1 MQLLYSQKLFRVDKT
16 MSNWD
21 AIEESKDEAVEQF
34 KPTTEVVDD
43 KPAAKTVSTSSNDS
57 PYSFDFDESEDL
69 GQTKEIFTVYGHKND
84 GKTTI
89 SYGIPYKGDKILVF
103 SFDNKS
109 TRPKDATYIKS
120 SGIEIKVINAIRF
133 LDKSDEKKY
142 LESSVVTHEF
152 ILSILE
158 QSKSKFNPDWVMFD
172 GTEVM
177 SGIMELVMRSKNN
190 LKPYQGIANR
200 TLWRERRQYI
210 DDIHM
215 KAMEIASKGVI
226 YTMYSTK
233 DEIIDNDGTV
243 TKKVDVP
250 KWIGSVMEETD
261 VVIHAESKFENNKK
275 MFYAR
280 VEGSK
285 LPDKYADGVY
295 NVTGKRARD
304 VIEIV
309 D

>member
-1 MQLLYSQKLFRVDKT
+1 MT
-16 MSNWD
+16 W
-21 AIEESKDEAVEQF
+21 EEPAEQF
-34 KPTTEVVDD
+34 KPTVDVVDD
-43 KPAAKTVSTSSNDS
+43 NAPKTPVSVTTSEFE
-57 PYSFDFDESEDL
+57 FDFDEAEDT
-69 GQTKEIFTVYGHKND
+69 GEKKEVFTVYGHKND

-89 SYGIPYKGDKILVF
+89 SYGIPYVSDKILVF

-109 TRPKDATYIKS
+109 TRPKDASYIADAKVD
-120 SGIEIKVINAIRF
+120 IKVINAIRY
-133 LDKSDEKKY
+133 LDKSGEMKY
-142 LESSVVTHEF
+142 LESSILTHKF

-158 QSKSKFNPDWVMFD
+158 QSKDKFAPDWVMFD

-200 TLWRERRQYI
+200 SLWRERRQYI

-215 KAMEIASKGVI
+215 KAMEIAKKGVI
-226 YTMYSTK
+226 YTMYSQK

-243 TKKVDVP
+243 TKKVDIP
-250 KWIGSVMEETD
+250 RWIGSVMEETD

-285 LPDKYADGVY
+285 IPDKYPDGMY
-295 NVTGKRARD
+295 NVSGKRVRD
-304 VIEIV
+304 VISKE
-309 D
+309 

>member
-1 MQLLYSQKLFRVDKT
+1 LT
-16 MSNWD
+16 W
-21 AIEESKDEAVEQF
+21 EEPEAVVEQF
-34 KPTTEVVDD
+34 KPDVQLE
-43 KPAAKTVSTSSNDS
+43 SNDVDS
-57 PYSFDFDESEDL
+57 SSDYSFDFDEAEDV
-69 GQTKEIFTVYGHKND
+69 GEKKEIFTIYGHKND

-89 SYGIPYKGDKILVF
+89 SYGIPHKGDKILVF

-109 TRPKDATYIKS
+109 TRPKDATYVKA
-120 SGIEIKVINAIRF
+120 GNLEIKVINAIKY
-133 LDKSDEKKY
+133 LDKSNEQRY
-142 LESSVVTHEF
+142 LESSAVTHAF

-158 QSKSKFNPDWVMFD
+158 QSRSKFAPDWVMFD

-200 TLWRERRQYI
+200 SLWRERRQYI

-215 KAMEIASKGVI
+215 KAMDIAKKGVI

-275 MFYAR
+275 VFIAK

-285 LPDKYADGVY
+285 IPDKYPDGVY
-295 NVTGKRARD
+295 NITGKRARD
-304 VIEIV
+304 VIAEV
-309 D
+309 

>member
-1 MQLLYSQKLFRVDKT
+1 MT
-16 MSNWD
+16 W
-21 AIEESKDEAVEQF
+21 ESDETEQF
-34 KPTTEVVDD
+34 KPSVDVE
-43 KPAAKTVSTSSNDS
+43 PQAAKSTTDGM
-57 PYSFDFDESEDL
+57 SFDFDEAEDT
-69 GQTKEIFTVYGHKND
+69 GEKKEIFTVYGHKND

-89 SYGIPYKGDKILVF
+89 SYGLPHPNDKILVF

-109 TRPKDATYIKS
+109 TRPKDASYIKE
-120 SGIEIKVINAIRF
+120 GNIEIRVVNAVKY
-133 LDKSDEKKY
+133 LDKSGEQKY
-142 LESSVVTHEF
+142 LDSSAKTHAF

-158 QSKSKFNPDWVMFD
+158 QSKEKFAPDWVMFD

-190 LKPYQGIANR
+190 LRPYQGIANR
-200 TLWRERRQYI
+200 SLWRERRQYI

-215 KAMEIASKGVI
+215 KAMEIAKKGLI

-250 KWIGSVMEETD
+250 RWIGSVMEETD
-261 VVIHAESKFENNKK
+261 VVIHAESKFENNRKV
-275 MFYAR
+275 FYAK

-285 LPDKYADGVY
+285 IPDKYPDGLY
-295 NVTGKRARD
+295 NITGKRVRD
-304 VIEIV
+304 VITITS
-309 D
+309 

>member
-1 MQLLYSQKLFRVDKT
+1 MTD
-16 MSNWD
+16 WD
-21 AIEESKDEAVEQF
+21 EIDNKEAVEQF
-34 KPTTEVVDD
+34 KPEVKVVSDTKDIGETYSKMETTSDFD
-43 KPAAKTVSTSSNDS
+43 
-57 PYSFDFDESEDL
+57 FDFDESED
-69 GQTKEIFTVYGHKND
+69 TDEKKEIFTVYGHKND

-89 SYGIPYKGDKILVF
+89 SYGLPEKGDKILVF

-109 TRPKDATYIKS
+109 TRPKDAPYVKS
-120 SGIEIKVINAIRF
+120 GNLEIKVINAIRF
-133 LDKSDEKKY
+133 LDKSNDTK
-142 LESSVVTHEF
+142 LLDSSVKTHAF

-158 QSKSKFNPDWVMFD
+158 QSKDKFAPDWIMFD

-200 TLWRERRQYI
+200 SLWRERRQYI

-215 KAMEIASKGVI
+215 KSVDIAKKGII

-243 TKKVDVP
+243 TKKVDIP

-275 MFYAR
+275 TFYAR

-285 LPDKYADGVY
+285 IPDKYPDGLF

-304 VIEIV
+304 VIENKQ
-309 D
+309 

>member
-1 MQLLYSQKLFRVDKT
+1 MT
-16 MSNWD
+16 EETNWPD
-21 AIEESKDEAVEQF
+21 PTEQF
-34 KPTTEVVDD
+34 KPIVKVVDD
-43 KPAAKTVSTSSNDS
+43 NVQKSTVPTD
-57 PYSFDFDESEDL
+57 SFDFDFDDAIDNGEK
-69 GQTKEIFTVYGHKND
+69 KEIFTVYGHKND

-89 SYGIPYKGDKILVF
+89 SYGIPDVGDKILVF

-109 TRPKDATYIKS
+109 TRPKDAPYITAGKVD
-120 SGIEIKVINAIRF
+120 IKVINAVKY
-133 LDKSDEKKY
+133 LDKSSELKY
-142 LESSVVTHEF
+142 LETSIVTHNF

-158 QSKSKFNPDWVMFD
+158 QSKEKFAPDWVMFD

-177 SGIMELVMRSKNN
+177 SGIMEIVMRSKNN
-190 LKPYQGIANR
+190 LKPFQGIANR
-200 TLWRERRQYI
+200 SLWRERRQYI

-215 KAMEIASKGVI
+215 KGMAIANKGII

-275 MFYAR
+275 IFFAR

-285 LPDKYADGVY
+285 IPDKYADGVY
-295 NVTGKRARD
+295 NVTGKRAKD
-304 VIEIV
+304 VIINN
-309 D
+309 

>member
-1 MQLLYSQKLFRVDKT
+1 MGWTEDGDSDP
-16 MSNWD
+16 
-21 AIEESKDEAVEQF
+21 VEMF
-34 KPTTEVVDD
+34 KPKTDLVDD
-43 KPAAKTVSTSSNDS
+43 PNSSESVNQASTVSKSVSSETFD
-57 PYSFDFDESEDL
+57 FDFDEAEDRAEK
-69 GQTKEIFTVYGHKND
+69 KEIYTVYGHKND

-89 SYGIPYKGDKILVF
+89 SYGIPYPKDKILVF

-109 TRPKDATYIKS
+109 TRPKDAPYITA
-120 SGIEIKVINAIRF
+120 GGLQIKVINAIKY
-133 LDKSDEKKY
+133 LDKSSEQKY
-142 LESSVVTHEF
+142 LETAAVTHAF
-152 ILSILE
+152 IISMLQQAKE
-158 QSKSKFNPDWVMFD
+158 KFDPDWVMFD

-215 KAMEIASKGVI
+215 KSVEVANKGLI
-226 YTMYSTK
+226 YTMYSQK
-233 DEIIDNDGTV
+233 DEIIDQDGTV
-243 TKKVDVP
+243 MKKVDIP

-261 VVIHAESKFENNKK
+261 IVVHAESKFENNKK
-275 MFYAR
+275 MHYAR

-285 LPDKYADGVY
+285 IPDKYPDGLY
-295 NVTGKRARD
+295 NITNKRFRD
-304 VIEIV
+304 VVEKT

>member
-1 MQLLYSQKLFRVDKT
+1 

-21 AIEESKDEAVEQF
+21 TTTETEKEATKDVVEQF
-34 KPTTEVVDD
+34 KPATEVVSDV
-43 KPAAKTVSTSSNDS
+43 KEMVTSTSSTSNDS
-57 PYSFDFDESEDL
+57 AMSFDFDEAEDL
-69 GQTKEIFTVYGHKND
+69 GQKKEIFTVYGHKND

-89 SYGIPYKGDKILVF
+89 SYGIPYNGDKILVF

-109 TRPKDATYIKS
+109 TRPKDAKYIKD
-120 SGIEIKVINAIRF
+120 GNVEIKVINAIRF
-133 LDKSDEKKY
+133 LDKSNESKY

-158 QSKSKFNPDWVMFD
+158 QSTSKFAPDWIMFD

-243 TKKVDVP
+243 TKKVDIP

-261 VVIHAESKFENNKK
+261 IVIHAESKFENNKK
-275 MFYAR
+275 IFFAR

-295 NVTGKRARD
+295 NVTGKRVRD